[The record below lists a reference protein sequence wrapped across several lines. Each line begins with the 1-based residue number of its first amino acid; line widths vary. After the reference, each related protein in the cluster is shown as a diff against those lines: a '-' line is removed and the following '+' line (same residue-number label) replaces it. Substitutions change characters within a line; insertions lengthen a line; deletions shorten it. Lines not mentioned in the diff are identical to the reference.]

1 MLKTKCGFEKTSP
14 TTAKARV
21 VAYGTC
27 EIPWIVLE
35 QEEFKG
41 THAKRDGIESKICP
55 DEGCVRRSLAYLQ
68 ECMNCLGQRKMR
80 Q

>member
-21 VAYGTC
+21 VAYGIG

-35 QEEFKG
+35 QEFKG
-41 THAKRDGIESKICP
+41 THAKRDGMESKICP
-55 DEGCVRRSLAYLQ
+55 DDCFQEGTKQWRMCA
-68 ECMNCLGQRKMR
+68 
-80 Q
+80 